1 MKNLRVKKYIGDK
14 ELAFLLDGASYEV
27 SVELIKACILGIQS
41 SLSKSGLSSVL
52 DLISGGNKR
61 TLSPDIVMAVEGL
74 WYHLRAASDFNES
87 EHAGFDGNRG
97 ERGAYVAYIG
107 RQIQAGEE
115 FLKRLHLGG
124 YGREGARNE
133 AAQRLYGVFINNM
146 ELLRALETSMK
157 EKWSD
162 EDFADMDG
170 FTQKLERFTLVMWRT
185 MVSIKN
191 ASKREM
197 LERLKNKA
205 IIEKIEEQL
214 GAPIRRNDSCP
225 CGSGKKYK
233 YCCGS

>member
-1 MKNLRVKKYIGDK
+1 
-14 ELAFLLDGASYEV
+14 
-27 SVELIKACILGIQS
+27 
-41 SLSKSGLSSVL
+41 
-52 DLISGGNKR
+52 
-61 TLSPDIVMAVEGL
+61 
-74 WYHLRAASDFNES
+74 
-87 EHAGFDGNRG
+87 
-97 ERGAYVAYIG
+97 
-107 RQIQAGEE
+107 
-115 FLKRLHLGG
+115 
-124 YGREGARNE
+124 
-133 AAQRLYGVFINNM
+133 
-146 ELLRALETSMK
+146 TSMK